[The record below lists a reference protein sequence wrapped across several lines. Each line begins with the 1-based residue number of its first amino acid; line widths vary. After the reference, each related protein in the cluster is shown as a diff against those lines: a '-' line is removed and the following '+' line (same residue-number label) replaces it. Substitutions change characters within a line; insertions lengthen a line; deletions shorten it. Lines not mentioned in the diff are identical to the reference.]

1 MTRLTTQPRIFL
13 LLALL
18 LCVPARQS
26 DGQSDAAVAKK
37 ANSYRVSLPVDE
49 VELTFH
55 AADISGLP
63 VNDLKL
69 DDLSLLDNGKP
80 PEKILGFYLPKD
92 HPIRAGILVD
102 TSESM
107 DEHRGDDQAVAI
119 QYAQRVLRQQT
130 DRAFVTYFGYIS
142 KITQDWTSDPNA
154 LADGVRKTVA
164 GGVNPQGGTAI
175 FDTIFR
181 TCLYQFG
188 DIDHAASGNFILLIS
203 DGEDNA
209 SHTSLQE
216 AVEICQHSNTAIYAF
231 HSEPKEGFSSGPGT
245 LAELASKTGGRVFLS
260 DGNEAGISDD
270 LRIIEQDLL
279 NQYRLVYK
287 PADLKH
293 DGSFHR
299 INLITPKRVR
309 RITVR
314 SGYYAPAH

>member
-1 MTRLTTQPRIFL
+1 MTCVVTQPRIFL

-18 LCVPARQS
+18 LCVPVRQS

-55 AADISGLP
+55 AADINGLP

-69 DDLSLLDNGKP
+69 DELSLLDNGKP
-80 PEKILGFYLPKD
+80 PEKVLGFYLPKD

-119 QYAQRVLRQQT
+119 EYAQRVLRQQS
-130 DRAFVTYFGYIS
+130 DKAFVTYFGYIS
-142 KITQDWTSDPNA
+142 KITQDWTSDPAA
-154 LADGVRKTVA
+154 LVDGIRKTVA

-216 AVEICQHSNTAIYAF
+216 AVDICQHSNTAIYAF

-245 LAELASKTGGRVFLS
+245 LAELASKTGGRVFVS

-270 LRIIEQDLL
+270 LRIIEEDLL

-287 PADLKH
+287 PADLRH